1 MVGSAVMKQ
10 YVIDEL
16 RYADYEALQQYF
28 QSHFSPSGLDGL
40 YWIPVDADILSDIQR
55 SHADCHPHYF
65 AVELQPERLSCEF
78 LVRTAARVRCN
89 CIAYA
94 DQRQREWLLQ
104 VIDAVLEKLAIN
116 V

>member
-16 RYADYEALQQYF
+16 RYKDYEALQHYF
-28 QSHFSPSGLDGL
+28 QSHFTASGLEGL
-40 YWIPVDADILSDIQR
+40 YWIPLDADILSDTQR
-55 SHADCHPHYF
+55 AHADCHPHYF
-65 AVELQPERLSCEF
+65 AVELEPERFSCEL
-78 LVRTAARVRCN
+78 LVRTASRVRCN

-94 DQRQREWLLQ
+94 DDRQREWLLQ
-104 VIDAVLEKLAIN
+104 VIDAVLEKLAIH

>member
-1 MVGSAVMKQ
+1 MIDSAAMKQ

-16 RYADYEALQQYF
+16 RYQDYETLQRYF
-28 QSHFSPSGLDGL
+28 QTHFSTSGVVGL
-40 YWIPVDADILSDIQR
+40 YWIPLDAEMLSDTQR

-65 AVELQPERLSCEF
+65 AVELEPERLSCEL
-78 LVRTAARVRCN
+78 LVRTAARIRCN
-89 CIAYA
+89 CIGYA
-94 DQRQREWLLQ
+94 DERQREWLLQ

>member
-1 MVGSAVMKQ
+1 MKQ

-16 RYADYEALQQYF
+16 RYNDFDDLREYF
-28 QSHFSPSGLDGL
+28 QTHFSSSGIEGL
-40 YWIPVDADILSDIQR
+40 YWVPLDAEILSATQR
-55 SHADCHPHYF
+55 SHAECQPHYF
-65 AVELQPERLSCEF
+65 AVELEPERLSCEL

-94 DQRQREWLLQ
+94 NERQRAWLLQ

>member
-1 MVGSAVMKQ
+1 MKQ

>member
-16 RYADYEALQQYF
+16 RYKDFEALQNYF
-28 QSHFSPSGLDGL
+28 QTHFTVSGLDGL
-40 YWIPVDADILSDIQR
+40 YWIPLDKDILNDTQR

-65 AVELQPERLSCEF
+65 AVELEPERLSCEL
-78 LVRTAARVRCN
+78 LVRTEARVRCN

-94 DQRQREWLLQ
+94 DDRQREWLLQ

>member
-16 RYADYEALQQYF
+16 RYTDYEALQEYF
-28 QSHFSPSGLDGL
+28 QTHFSTSGINGL
-40 YWIPVDADILSDIQR
+40 YWIPLDAEILSDTQR
-55 SHADCHPHYF
+55 SHAECHPHYF
-65 AVELQPERLSCEF
+65 SVELQPERLSCEL
-78 LVRTAARVRCN
+78 LVRTATRVRCD
-89 CIAYA
+89 CIVYA
-94 DQRQREWLLQ
+94 DERQREWLLQ

>member
-16 RYADYEALQQYF
+16 RYQDFEALQQYL
-28 QSHFSPSGLDGL
+28 QSRFSTSGLDGL
-40 YWIPVDADILSDIQR
+40 YWIPLETDILSATQR

-65 AVELQPERLSCEF
+65 AVELEPERLSCEL
-78 LVRTAARVRCN
+78 LVRTAARVRCD

-94 DQRQREWLLQ
+94 DERQREWFLNA
-104 VIDAVLEKLAIN
+104 IDAILEKLAIH